1 MSAIIS
7 CESRRV
13 LRARLDMNSARSV
26 RSTPSST
33 SFCTLSMRNMRITT
47 SMANES
53 GSSVS
58 TRAAWSARTFDSTT
72 ATVCGYS
79 FFR

>member
-1 MSAIIS
+1 
-7 CESRRV
+7 
-13 LRARLDMNSARSV
+13 MNSARRV

-33 SFCTLSMRNMRITT
+33 SFCTLSMRSMRMTT
-47 SMANES
+47 SMAKPS
-53 GSSVS
+53 GSSAS
-58 TRAAWSARTFDSTT
+58 TRAACSGRTFDSTT